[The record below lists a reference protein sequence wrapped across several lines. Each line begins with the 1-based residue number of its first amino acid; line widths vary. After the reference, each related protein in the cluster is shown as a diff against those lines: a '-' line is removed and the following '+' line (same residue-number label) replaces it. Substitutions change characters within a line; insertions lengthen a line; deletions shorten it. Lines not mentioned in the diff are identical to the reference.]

1 MKHQPHANIERL
13 QERQHEFAAQTAAD
27 DDDSVKQNNDSDSEE
42 VSSKTDKALIAY
54 LKHQSDARRQ
64 AIGEL
69 REKEKAHRTRV
80 EALALEILGTAK
92 KAREKD
98 ELEKKLGKLS
108 MESTSTTADGKS
120 KKDITKVLQTL
131 QSEIS
136 LDTQAI
142 SAFRCVS
149 CAQQCGRMCART
161 HERVKIYAILIV
173 FCPCMCIVHVCLHTC
188 SHARHRR
195 FNGCS
200 FFALI

>member
-1 MKHQPHANIERL
+1 MRHQPHENLERL
-13 QERQHEFAAQTAAD
+13 KERQRDFEAQTAAD
-27 DDDSVKQNNDSDSEE
+27 DDDTDDTEKQRDAPALDA
-42 VSSKTDKALIAY
+42 VSADAKTDEALIAY
-54 LKHQSDARRQ
+54 LKHQSESRRQ

-108 MESTSTTADGKS
+108 MEGTGTEAPDGKG
-120 KKDITKVLQTL
+120 KKDIMKVLQTL

-142 SAFRCVS
+142 SAFRYVTCTQYAVEWMISRS
-149 CAQQCGRMCART
+149 C
-161 HERVKIYAILIV
+161 
-173 FCPCMCIVHVCLHTC
+173 P
-188 SHARHRR
+188 S
-195 FNGCS
+195 
-200 FFALI
+200 